1 MFDSV
6 YFLMSSCDKNSMRC
20 ASRGVVVAA
29 TRMLADIDRAFQ
41 DIAANVW
48 SIYQIMSIL
57 QDPSVLV

>member
-1 MFDSV
+1 M
-6 YFLMSSCDKNSMRC
+6 LC